1 MISRQRFNMQEQEH
15 VHDNGP
21 FRFWQVSRSCRLRS
35 TKKLHIHS
43 HDELLLSLNA
53 GTNLPYRSLGFAR
66 VVVAKDRQN
75 REVDRPQKQLAALGL
90 RHAVP

>member
-21 FRFWQVSRSCRLRS
+21 FRFWQVSRSCHLRS

-43 HDELLLSLNA
+43 HDEPLLSLNA
-53 GTNLPYRSLGFAR
+53 GTDLPYRPLGFAR
-66 VVVAKDRQN
+66 VVAEDRLN
-75 REVDRPQKQLAALGL
+75 REVDRPQQQLAALGL